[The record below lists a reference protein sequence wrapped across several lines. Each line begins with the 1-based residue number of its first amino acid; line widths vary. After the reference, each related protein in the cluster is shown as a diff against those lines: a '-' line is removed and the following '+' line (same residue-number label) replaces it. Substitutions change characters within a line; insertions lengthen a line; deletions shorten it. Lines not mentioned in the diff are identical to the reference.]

1 MSGLVLGPHKLNS
14 TWERAK
20 RETVI
25 QESRGAARGR
35 PAAGAGGAA
44 WSGGEKRAAQAAHVP
59 VSLCRRRG
67 SLTRPPH
74 THPCPFPVADGLS
87 ASCSRPSAPRWGP
100 RGSRSASLGN
110 SGALRR
116 GAIPPPGNLRSP
128 RPAAPHLSPRFC
140 GAAEPVPGLRAP
152 PPPPVPPRAP
162 PAASVPA
169 AKGALGRGTQC
180 GCCWHRGS
188 VCRPRSAACQ
198 QHPREHPL
206 FPEALRPPGS
216 RALRCAALRA
226 PAAASR
232 SPALRVRVTSSS
244 VALAGPVQ
252 SQGWKVCL
260 DAPRTPERGLRPGL
274 RP

>member
-100 RGSRSASLGN
+100 RGSRSASPASLLHSAIQGRSGVVRYPLLET
-110 SGALRR
+110 SGAPALQ
-116 GAIPPPGNLRSP
+116 PPISP
-128 RPAAPHLSPRFC
+128 RAFAGQQSPSQGCARLRLRLCHPEPRPRPLSPQPRLLWAEGPSV
-140 GAAEPVPGLRAP
+140 GAAGI
-152 PPPPVPPRAP
+152 
-162 PAASVPA
+162 
-169 AKGALGRGTQC
+169 GAQ
-180 GCCWHRGS
+180 
-188 VCRPRSAACQ
+188 SAA
-198 QHPREHPL
+198 
-206 FPEALRPPGS
+206 
-216 RALRCAALRA
+216 
-226 PAAASR
+226 
-232 SPALRVRVTSSS
+232 
-244 VALAGPVQ
+244 
-252 SQGWKVCL
+252 
-260 DAPRTPERGLRPGL
+260 RGLRPASSTCPSTPFSPKRFGPRAPGRCAPRPSERRLLPPGL
-274 RP
+274 PRSVLG